1 MYLRLIN
8 DLPTTTSTLTKTE
21 VIKHNKKIIEIVK
34 LVITTKTNEGVFW
47 VKKLRAKWQKNT
59 CQKDRASKR

>member
-34 LVITTKTNEGVFW
+34 LVVTTKTNEGVFLG
-47 VKKLRAKWQKNT
+47 KEIE
-59 CQKDRASKR
+59 SKMTEEHVSKI